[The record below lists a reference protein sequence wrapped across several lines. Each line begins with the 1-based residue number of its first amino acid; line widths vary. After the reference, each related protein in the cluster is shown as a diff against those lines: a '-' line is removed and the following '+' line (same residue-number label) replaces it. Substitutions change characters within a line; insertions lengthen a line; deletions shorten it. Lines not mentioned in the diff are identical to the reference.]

1 MKFSETQQQAATRD
15 IPYMKTTFHYFSPK
29 LERRNAVQLKLLLS
43 KDVFGVFDHFKE
55 EYI

>member
-1 MKFSETQQQAATRD
+1 
-15 IPYMKTTFHYFSPK
+15 MKTTFHYFSPK